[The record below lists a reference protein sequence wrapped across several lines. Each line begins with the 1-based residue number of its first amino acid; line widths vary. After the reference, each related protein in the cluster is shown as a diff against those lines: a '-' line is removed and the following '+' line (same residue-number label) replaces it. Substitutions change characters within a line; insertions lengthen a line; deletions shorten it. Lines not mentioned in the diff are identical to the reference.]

1 MMSNDAHGDDLVGIL
16 LVDDDVDCLMFIRDA
31 IEGAN
36 MPNPVRE
43 VTSGEEALDF
53 LYRRG
58 AHADAPK
65 VGLVYLDIEM
75 PGISGQ
81 DVLKAIRSDERFDD
95 LPVVMMTGIEDDAE
109 KEEAARNGA
118 NSYTVKPDDPG
129 EFLKTVVKATR
140 YWVAIHDRPHVACG
154 G

>member
-1 MMSNDAHGDDLVGIL
+1 MKIVCAWMY
-16 LVDDDVDCLMFIRDA
+16 A
-31 IEGAN
+31 IGRYGF
-36 MPNPVRE
+36 PP
-43 VTSGEEALDF
+43 SIG
-53 LYRRG
+53 
-58 AHADAPK
+58 
-65 VGLVYLDIEM
+65 
-75 PGISGQ
+75 